1 MKAIIS
7 GAGGRMGRALM
18 ESVKDFPEIEV
29 VGLLEKA
36 DHPAVGKEIGGIR
49 VSSSWENV
57 SDEAEV
63 IIEFTSPRATLEHLS
78 MAREKKI
85 SMVIGTTGF
94 SGSEREEIREAGKTI
109 PILFSSNM
117 SFGMNLLFHILEEVS
132 KKLPLD
138 YEVEIVEMHH
148 RHKKDAPSGTALTL
162 GEIIASA
169 RGKDLSEVAVFGREG
184 ETGERKRE
192 EIGIH
197 ALRGGSVVGE
207 HRVIFAT
214 EGERLE
220 FAHTAESRL
229 SFARGAWRGALWL
242 IHQPPGLYSFQ
253 DIIVGK

>member
-18 ESVKDFPEIEV
+18 ESAKDFPEIEV
-29 VGLLEKA
+29 VALWEKTG
-36 DHPAVGKEIGGIR
+36 HPALGKKIGGIT
-49 VSSSWENV
+49 VSPSGENIP
-57 SDEAEV
+57 EAEV
-63 IIEFTSPRATLEHLS
+63 IVEFTSPRASLEHLS
-78 MAREKKI
+78 IAREKKI

-94 SGSEREEIREAGKTI
+94 SPAEREEIREAGKTI

-117 SFGMNLLFHILEEVS
+117 SFGMNLLFHILEEIS
-132 KKLPLD
+132 KKLPPD
-138 YEVEIVEMHH
+138 YEAEIVEMHH

-169 RGKDLSEVAVFGREG
+169 RGKNLSEVAVFGREG
-184 ETGERKRE
+184 KTGERNRE

-220 FAHTAESRL
+220 FVHTAESRL

-242 IHQPPGLYSFQ
+242 THQPPGLYSFR
-253 DIIVGK
+253 DIILEK